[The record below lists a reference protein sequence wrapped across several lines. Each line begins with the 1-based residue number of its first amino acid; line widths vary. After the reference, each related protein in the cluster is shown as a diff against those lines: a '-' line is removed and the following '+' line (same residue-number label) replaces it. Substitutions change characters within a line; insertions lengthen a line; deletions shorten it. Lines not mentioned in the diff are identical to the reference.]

1 MRATIKGRDAAE
13 QDFKAVAAYAADKLS
28 LSEKATKDQ
37 WDTNTRPI
45 AIDKV
50 YYSDFCSLS
59 RWAQGEKQTED
70 KIDFTKLTW
79 GDGLKAINPNLVDV
93 PPPPC

>member
-1 MRATIKGRDAAE
+1 M
-13 QDFKAVAAYAADKLS
+13 S

-37 WDTNTRPI
+37 WDTNTRPM

-50 YYSDFCSLS
+50 YYDDFCSLS
-59 RWAQGEKQTED
+59 RWAQGEKATD
-70 KIDFTKLTW
+70 GPIDFSKLTW
-79 GDGLKAINPNLVDV
+79 GDGLKAINPKLVDA